1 MAWNFQ
7 YSAMDS
13 ASAAGTR
20 SSSQKPPSSASAWR
34 KRKRCS
40 VTASS
45 VTPAAWA
52 RAQYSASCSSRS
64 GVSCSEWG
72 QRWRW

>member
-7 YSAMDS
+7 YSAIDS
-13 ASAAGTR
+13 ASAGGTR

-34 KRKRCS
+34 KRNRCS
-40 VTASS
+40 VSASS

-52 RAQYSASCSSRS
+52 RAQ
-64 GVSCSEWG
+64 
-72 QRWRW
+72 